1 MFHYDNDSLGYSVNF
16 VRENKVDKI
25 RINGDCRR
33 NGSNLS
39 YLMVDNYHFN
49 QLLEYLQNT
58 GVFTYQPSRNMQDK
72 DSKLRVL
79 FSVSKQSNLSV
90 NAFEIQHDPEIQG
103 DEYQILELMSK
114 ALKDNAI
121 DSCVAEFAEKFE
133 KYVTGRE

>member
-1 MFHYDNDSLGYSVNF
+1 MNVYLVRKIANYKEDIFGAFASKKKAIQNAKELAKGDKGVHDSFDVVTLPLECLKAFEKKES
-16 VRENKVDKI
+16 KV
-25 RINGDCRR
+25 
-33 NGSNLS
+33 
-39 YLMVDNYHFN
+39 F
-49 QLLEYLQNT
+49 LLQK
-58 GVFTYQPSRNMQDK
+58 VAI
-72 DSKLRVL
+72 